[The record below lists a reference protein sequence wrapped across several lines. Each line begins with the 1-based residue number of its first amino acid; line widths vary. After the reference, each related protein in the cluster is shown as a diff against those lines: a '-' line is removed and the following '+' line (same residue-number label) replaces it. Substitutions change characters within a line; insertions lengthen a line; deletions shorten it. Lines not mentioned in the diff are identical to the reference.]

1 MLSQISGA
9 LAERGTCATTWLS
22 WIARNM
28 SMDWQ
33 NLAMGRLGQWAAAHS
48 SHCLYPSLSL
58 GHLPHQCQGLW
69 QAWQSTGKGHGA
81 GVSGHCLPFAAEPHS
96 AWPALNHRG
105 LLAGITRPSSLSPS
119 KLPLAL
125 LSLCR
130 CIKTLRSAW
139 EKLLLLHYPAVS
151 IHRTCKNQVPHQ
163 KIIKAIL

>member
-1 MLSQISGA
+1 M
-9 LAERGTCATTWLS
+9 C
-22 WIARNM
+22 N
-28 SMDWQ
+28 
-33 NLAMGRLGQWAAAHS
+33 NLALLDCQEHEHGLAKFSYGQTWAMGCSTQFSLP
-48 SHCLYPSLSL
+48 LPSLSL

-69 QAWQSTGKGHGA
+69 QARQSTGKGHGA

-105 LLAGITRPSSLSPS
+105 ILAGITRPSSLSPS